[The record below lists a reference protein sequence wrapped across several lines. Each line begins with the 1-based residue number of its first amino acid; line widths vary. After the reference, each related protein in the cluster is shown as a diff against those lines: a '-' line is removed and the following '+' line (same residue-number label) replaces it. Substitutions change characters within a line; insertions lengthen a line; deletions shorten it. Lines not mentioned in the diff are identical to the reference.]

1 MDPFNVL
8 IGPNAS
14 GKSNFLDVL
23 LFVKDMITSED
34 GVMGAVQRRA
44 PDLSHLVWMMEDVG
58 EGFEFVIE
66 YDLPEEYHVRSK
78 DKQGKERL
86 YDRIKYM
93 LKVGTGEYGP
103 APVREH
109 LYLVESSSVSD
120 PPPKRS
126 LFPALFPDRPLLDTT
141 KRKVRTPPGHRL
153 VARRLEYGPRVYMR
167 SELSPKPF
175 NITLDISPRKS
186 VLSVL
191 LEDERRFRTSLW
203 FRNVL
208 RNSLLFIHL
217 NVEKMRKPTPPS
229 APTTFQPDGSN
240 LPAVLKNLKENH
252 PRRFLWY
259 VSHVSATLKDVEDI
273 EIHRRSEDNFLYV
286 VLRYRY
292 GLEAPSWVLSDGTLR
307 FLALSVIPF
316 LPPQNRIFLIEE
328 PENGIHPRAVS
339 SLLEVLKTT
348 SDNQIL
354 IATHSP
360 LLLRQMQPEDI
371 LVFRKTYEG
380 ATDVVRGKD
389 HPALRE
395 WRREISLDKLMVSG
409 IL

>member
-23 LFVKDMITSED
+23 LFIKDMITSED

-66 YDLPEEYHVRSK
+66 YDLPEEYRVRSR

-120 PPPKRS
+120 SPPKRS
-126 LFPALFPDRPLLDTT
+126 LFPTLLPDRPLLDTT
-141 KRKVRTPPGHRL
+141 KKKVRTPSGHRL

-175 NITLDISPRKS
+175 NITLDISPLKS

-217 NVEKMRKPTPPS
+217 NVEKMRRPTPPN
-229 APTTFQPDGSN
+229 APITFQPDGSN
-240 LPAVLKNLKENH
+240 LPTVLLDLKKNHKQ
-252 PRRFLWY
+252 RFLWY

-273 EIHRRSEDNFLYV
+273 EIHRRPEDNFLYI

-292 GLEAPSWVLSDGTLR
+292 GLKAPSWVLSDGTLR
-307 FLALSVIPF
+307 FLALSAIPF

-339 SLLEVLKTT
+339 SLLEVLKTA

-360 LLLRQMQPEDI
+360 LILRQMQPEDI
-371 LVFRKTYEG
+371 LVFRKTREG
-380 ATDVVRGKD
+380 ATDIVRGTD

-395 WRREISLDKLMVSG
+395 WREEVSLDKLVVSG
-409 IL
+409 VL